1 MLVTFDEWNFVQ
13 HVTEALSS
21 FGTKILDECGISF
34 NITNIADIFLPG
46 VQYTEYYSLL
56 MSYLT
61 MTFVMSRVPQCP
73 YPNETRQD
81 KTR

>member
-1 MLVTFDEWNFVQ
+1 MNGIVQ

-34 NITNIADIFLPG
+34 NNITKKMTFIADIFLPG